1 MDDINVI
8 EVSTTVDSSSELGR
22 HVWVRAGS
30 RLTNVQIGDECFIG
44 FRCDLQHA
52 LVGKSSM
59 FATGA
64 QCLGTAQS
72 PVRIAENV
80 WVGAKATVTAGVSIG
95 AGAVVA
101 AGALVTADVPP
112 DAIVVGRPARVIA
125 QRTVVEDGRPS
136 PEPVLVKVRDRARQ
150 GLPSMLDRS
159 TQSVARLKS
168 LNLDTLTWDISDDAL
183 IDAELRGGASV
194 EIARDCILIGRSSR
208 QGGMS
213 QLGGI
218 ELGTGVRLATGVV
231 IEAAGGVSVG
241 AFSELSEGVT
251 IVASTHDHSFR
262 SLPWEEAPVRIGSR
276 CVIGEGAILVGPLN
290 IGDGAVIK
298 PYSVVIRDV
307 LENTVVH
314 GVVQLMEI
322 QE

>member
-1 MDDINVI
+1 VDDINVV
-8 EVSTTVDSSSELGR
+8 EVSTTVNDASELGR
-22 HVWVRAGS
+22 HVWIRAGS
-30 RLTNVQIGDECFIG
+30 RLQNVRVADDCFIG
-44 FRCDLQHA
+44 FKCDLQFTS
-52 LVGKSSM
+52 VGASSM

-64 QCLGTAQS
+64 RCLGTAQA
-72 PVRIAENV
+72 PVHIAENV
-80 WVGAKATVTAGVSIG
+80 WLGAKATVTAGVSIG
-95 AGAVVA
+95 AGAVIA
-101 AGALVTADVPP
+101 AGALVTADVPA

-125 QRTVVEDGRPS
+125 QRTVVEDGLPS
-136 PEPVLVKVRDRARQ
+136 PAPVLAKVRDRARQ

-159 TQSVARLKS
+159 TQSVPRLKA
-168 LNLDTLTWDISDDAL
+168 LNPDTATWDISDEAL

-194 EIARDCILIGRSSR
+194 EIARDCILIGRSRR

-218 ELGTGVRLATGVV
+218 ALGTGVRLAAGVV
-231 IEAAGGVSVG
+231 IEAAGGVTIG
-241 AFSELSEGVT
+241 AFSEVADGAT

-276 CVIGEGAILVGPLN
+276 CVIGEGAILVGPLS

>member
-8 EVSTTVDSSSELGR
+8 EVSTIVDSASELGR

-30 RLTNVQIGDECFIG
+30 RLTHVQISDDCFIG

-52 LVGKSSM
+52 SIGKSSM

-72 PVRIAENV
+72 SVRIAENV
-80 WVGAKATVTAGVSIG
+80 WLGAKSTVAAGVSIG

-125 QRTVVEDGRPS
+125 RRTVVEDGRPS
-136 PEPVLVKVRDRARQ
+136 PEPVLAKVRERARQ

-168 LNLDTLTWDISDDAL
+168 LNPDTLTWDISDDAL

-194 EIARDCILIGRSSR
+194 EIARDCILIGRSNR

-218 ELGTGVRLATGVV
+218 ELGTGVRLAAGVV

>member
-8 EVSTTVDSSSELGR
+8 EVSTIVDSASELGR

-30 RLTNVQIGDECFIG
+30 RLTNVQISDDCFIG

-52 LVGKSSM
+52 SIGKSSM

-72 PVRIAENV
+72 SVRIAENV
-80 WVGAKATVTAGVSIG
+80 WLGAKSTVAAGVSIG

-125 QRTVVEDGRPS
+125 RRTVVEDGRPS
-136 PEPVLVKVRDRARQ
+136 PEPVLTKVRERARQ

-168 LNLDTLTWDISDDAL
+168 LNPDTLTWDISDDAL

-194 EIARDCILIGRSSR
+194 EIARDCILIGRSNR

-218 ELGTGVRLATGVV
+218 ELGTGVRLAAGVV